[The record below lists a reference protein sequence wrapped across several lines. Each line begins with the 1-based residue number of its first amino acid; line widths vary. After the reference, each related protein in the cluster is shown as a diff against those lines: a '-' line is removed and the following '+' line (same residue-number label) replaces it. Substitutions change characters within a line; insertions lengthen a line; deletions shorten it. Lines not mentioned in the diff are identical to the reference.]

1 MASLA
6 DLISTTHTT
15 HIANGAPPTAI
26 TGAQGN
32 FIAAPTAN
40 NNSIGDKKT
49 YYSSIQDL
57 NNFYY
62 LNEDAVDLGSGVV
75 DGVDPTTAAVV
86 AAGVLTS
93 SGLFCFSDFF
103 SEFHYRIGI

>member
-15 HIANGAPPTAI
+15 HISNGAPPTAI
-26 TGAQGN
+26 TGAQAN
-32 FIAAPTAN
+32 YIPIPIPSPSNNINSSIA
-40 NNSIGDKKT
+40 DKKT

-62 LNEDAVDLGSGVV
+62 LNEDAVDISSGVV
-75 DGVDPTTAAVV
+75 DAVVDPVTSAAAV
-86 AAGVLTS
+86 LTT
-93 SGLFCFSDFF
+93 SGL
-103 SEFHYRIGI
+103 R